1 MKALSLCL
9 LVAVAGS
16 CAGQSIQQLLDH
28 VGINN
33 PTATEEIRA
42 IFTRSNQ
49 HNVLSCLVNN
59 VPVDGGRPCDAR
71 TATFRTILL
80 RLDTT
85 NYDCQCPSQS
95 QVDAFINLIRRNF
108 DRANCNA
115 LKSQLQLRNLR
126 C

>member
-1 MKALSLCL
+1 MKFIIKRNVYRPIFIVIQLEKENLVCLRCNMNALSLCL

-71 TATFRTILL
+71 TATFR
-80 RLDTT
+80 
-85 NYDCQCPSQS
+85 SE
-95 QVDAFINLIRRNF
+95 
-108 DRANCNA
+108 
-115 LKSQLQLRNLR
+115 
-126 C
+126 